1 MCILYF
7 LVCLLWDR
15 FIDTYTFNIFCTLVN
30 LGSCKSFMQ
39 AAVSL
44 EHNKKCAFLSASS
57 ESSIN
62 IFNIAI
68 YDKHFTWI
76 TVSTSHTRNEPVIYI
91 AYSLSEGSDRSTDR
105 VGLFRKQEKSG
116 LDADF
121 FWRT

>member
-1 MCILYF
+1 
-7 LVCLLWDR
+7 
-15 FIDTYTFNIFCTLVN
+15 
-30 LGSCKSFMQ
+30 MQ

-62 IFNIAI
+62 IFNTAI

-91 AYSLSEGSDRSTDR
+91 AYYLSEGSDRSTDR

-116 LDADF
+116 VGCGLFLENMKRWVGCPSNTINVSFSAFTPLVGDSYGIQPV
-121 FWRT
+121 